1 MGKSKII
8 KRMFAVMLSV
18 VMILSIVNFPS
29 IKSDAAGTK
38 TVKKITVSNLLAKTL
53 TLKKGKKFTLKT
65 KVTVTGGAS
74 KAVIYKSSKPKIA
87 SVNKKG
93 VITAKKKGKA
103 VITITS
109 KANSKKKLRIT
120 VTVGTPSTKVT
131 IKGKSYVAVG
141 KTTKLVA
148 TVTPNNASN
157 KKVVWSSSNKRIATV
172 SSKGIV
178 KGRKNGT
185 VTITAK
191 AADGSGK
198 KASFK
203 VNVLEPIKISSI
215 SMQNMLSIKVVLQ
228 SPQKLSL
235 SNFTVYNKILSQ
247 GTYNRRCV
255 VDNIYTK
262 DNKTYLLTLNTNYSI
277 VENSFVKVA
286 VKGLVGSASKE
297 THYSYGK
304 FTYNDETIYNLTLNQ
319 EFEDNFYIKN
329 GMDYGYCTYTV
340 KNFPAGIYY
349 KVSDSGEL
357 LIIYGKPTKT
367 GAFSS
372 SILCKDEA
380 GNIYNYTVKFNIGS
394 DTKITA
400 SAYTEYYVS
409 GKDGDCS
416 INTKAIKATGG
427 SRSYSYSITGTD
439 YGLSIDNS
447 GKLKGTL
454 KNPGT
459 FNINVKVTDVE
470 NSSIFTQVTVTIK
483 VAEGYAVSGIVKDAN
498 GNPIPDGSVV
508 FMNKDK
514 ASKYI
519 NSVSTYVSY
528 SGAYSTYLP
537 KGTYDVVAYYYGTTK
552 QLFSQRIAG
561 SKSGFDITFPL
572 YKVSIY
578 PNISDENL
586 PEFGTWYDQNNR
598 QVGYG
603 YTLYLKAGTYKL
615 HTDDR
620 QTLLYDYSITLNITV
635 NANTKSATATVTKK
649 PSKSIKGSI
658 SANSSISISVSGNYV
673 YYKFTPSVTGTY
685 YFYVE
690 SSYDTYG
697 ALYNA
702 EGKSLK
708 TNDDDG
714 QNSNYLISYNCTAGQ
729 TYYIGTRRYSD
740 NSPISCTLNVST
752 TKPVFDK

>member
-1 MGKSKII
+1 MGKSKIL
-8 KRMFAVMLSV
+8 KRMFAIILSV
-18 VMILSIVNFPS
+18 AMIISLVNIPA

-38 TVKKITVSNLLAKTL
+38 AVKKITVSNLPAKTL

-74 KAVIYKSSKPKIA
+74 KAVSYKSSKPKIA

-120 VTVGTPSTKVT
+120 VTVGTPSTKVS

-141 KTTKLVA
+141 KTTKLIA

-157 KKVVWSSSNKRIATV
+157 KKVVWSSSNKGIATV

-178 KGRKNGT
+178 KGRKHGT

-203 VNVLEPIKISSI
+203 VNVLEPVKISSI
-215 SMQNMLSIKVVLQ
+215 SMPNMLTIKVVLQ
-228 SPQKLSL
+228 KAQKLSI
-235 SNFTVYNKILSQ
+235 SDFSVYNKIFNY

-255 VDNIYTK
+255 VDSIYTK
-262 DNKTYLLTLNTNYSI
+262 DNKTYILTLNTNSDI
-277 VENSFVKVA
+277 IENTYIKVA

-297 THYSYGK
+297 MRFSYGK
-304 FTYNDETIYNLTLNQ
+304 FTYNDETVYNLTLNQ
-319 EFEDNFYIKN
+319 EFENGFYISN
-329 GMDYGYCTYTV
+329 NLDYGYCTYTV

-349 KVSDSGEL
+349 TVSESGNSL
-357 LIIYGKPTKT
+357 RIYGKPTKA
-367 GAFSS
+367 GAYSS
-372 SILCKDEA
+372 SISCKDEA

-394 DTKITA
+394 DTKIAA
-400 SAYTEYYVS
+400 STYTEYYVS
-409 GKDGDCS
+409 GENGDCS

-427 SRSYSYSITGTD
+427 SGSYNYAITGES
-439 YGLSIDNS
+439 YGLSIDES
-447 GKLKGTL
+447 GKVKGTL
-454 KNPGT
+454 TNPGT
-459 FNINVKVTDVE
+459 YNINVKVTDAV
-470 NSSIFTQVTVTIK
+470 SSNISTQATVTIK

-498 GNPIPDGSVV
+498 GNPMPSDTVV

-537 KGTYDVVAYYYGTTK
+537 KGTYDVVTYYYGTSK
-552 QLFSQRIAG
+552 QLFSQKITG
-561 SKSGFDITFPL
+561 SKSGYDITLPL
-572 YKVSIY
+572 YKVDINS
-578 PNISDENL
+578 NISDENL
-586 PEFGTWYDQNNR
+586 PEFGVWYDQNNR

-603 YTLYLKAGTYKL
+603 NALYLKAGTYKL

-620 QTLLYDYSITLNITV
+620 QTLLYDYSTTLNITV

-649 PSKSIKGSI
+649 PSKSIMGSI
-658 SANSSISISVSGNYV
+658 SANSSVSISVTNDYV

-685 YFYVE
+685 YFYAE

-702 EGKSLK
+702 DGKSLK
-708 TNDDDG
+708 SNDDAGKDK
-714 QNSNYLISYNCTAGQ
+714 NYLISYDCTAGQ
-729 TYYIGTRRYSD
+729 TYYIGTKRYSGG
-740 NSPISCTLNVST
+740 SPVLCTLKVST
-752 TKPVFDK
+752 TKPVF